1 MDILENNIYNNI
13 NGYIVSEN
21 IYLNK
26 GKIFKVYT
34 DEFGLIS
41 IYTKNIEIYFSL
53 YSNYNFKLNY
63 RNDFFYCNE
72 YELEEFIPFRSK
84 EHILFL
90 NILSEIILKTSV
102 QELKN
107 LEIYNLIKEVLSI
120 QKSDYKILL
129 AYFIIKYLLFNGY
142 HILFDNCKNMKNFN
156 FDISE
161 LVVNSNLKFNYKYN
175 YVLDKCEYDC
185 IYSLYNSKN
194 FENLDLD
201 NINVAF
207 SRILGI
213 MINALCLNF
222 NIYKLNSFNIR

>member
-72 YELEEFIPFRSK
+72 YELEEFIPF
-84 EHILFL
+84 
-90 NILSEIILKTSV
+90 ILK
-102 QELKN
+102 N
-107 LEIYNLIKEVLSI
+107 IF
-120 QKSDYKILL
+120 
-129 AYFIIKYLLFNGY
+129 YF
-142 HILFDNCKNMKNFN
+142 
-156 FDISE
+156 
-161 LVVNSNLKFNYKYN
+161 
-175 YVLDKCEYDC
+175 
-185 IYSLYNSKN
+185 
-194 FENLDLD
+194 
-201 NINVAF
+201 
-207 SRILGI
+207 
-213 MINALCLNF
+213 
-222 NIYKLNSFNIR
+222 

>member
-13 NGYIVSEN
+13 NGYIISEST
-21 IYLNK
+21 YLNK

-41 IYTKNIEIYFSL
+41 IYSKSIEMYLSM

-63 RNDFFYCNE
+63 RNEFFYCNE
-72 YELEEFIPFRSK
+72 YELVDFIAFESK

-120 QKSDYKILL
+120 KKTDYKMLL
-129 AYFIIKYLLFNGY
+129 TYFIIKYLLFNGY
-142 HILFDNCKNMKNFN
+142 HLLFDNDKNAKAFN
-156 FDISE
+156 FDIYE
-161 LVVNSNLKFNYKYN
+161 LVINSSLKLNSKYN
-175 YVLDKCEYDC
+175 YILDKYEFDF
-185 IYSLYNSKN
+185 IYLLYNLDC
-194 FENLDLD
+194 FEKSELN
-201 NINVAF
+201 NIKYDF
-207 SRILGI
+207 SRVLGI

-222 NIYKLNSFNIR
+222 NIYKLNSFNLR